1 MPKPENAQSQWSQLY
16 KLIDS
21 TSVWS
26 RQLPYV
32 SEALATN
39 QALKKILE
47 KINSKMARGE
57 RLKRF
62 DEYLEEEIGRR
73 DLE

>member
-1 MPKPENAQSQWSQLY
+1 
-16 KLIDS
+16 
-21 TSVWS
+21 
-26 RQLPYV
+26 V

-39 QALKKILE
+39 QALQKILD